1 MSWFP
6 GVPSYLH
13 PDLAL
18 EAPVAEDVHTDDS
31 PRLTET
37 TFVVIDHDKPRSLRS
52 EDDLPMSPKSSA
64 ASSEGGSRRPRP
76 NIKVYTKLK
85 PNIAQKTT
93 ATRGPPGGGSDSGRH
108 EASSNPNKANVPQA
122 PLHRRV
128 ITLSSQSH
136 SNSNDI
142 GISADTARRAGLYRQ
157 TRPFLP
163 NMVVYLARS
172 SKHTKR
178 HRNVQSWA

>member
-13 PDLAL
+13 PDPAPEAL
-18 EAPVAEDVHTDDS
+18 VAEDVHTNDS

-37 TFVVIDHDKPRSLRS
+37 TFLVVDHDKPKSLHG
-52 EDDLPMSPKSSA
+52 EDDLRISPKSSA

-85 PNIAQKTT
+85 PNIPQGTT
-93 ATRGPPGGGSDSGRH
+93 ATRAPLGGVSDSGRQ
-108 EASSNPNKANVPQA
+108 EASSNLNQANVPQA

-128 ITLSSQSH
+128 ITFSSHLHSH
-136 SNSNDI
+136 SNHI
-142 GISADTARRAGLYRQ
+142 GISADTARREGLYRHR
-157 TRPFLP
+157 RPSLRK
-163 NMVVYLARS
+163 MAVYLATS

-178 HRNVQSWA
+178 HRNVQSSA